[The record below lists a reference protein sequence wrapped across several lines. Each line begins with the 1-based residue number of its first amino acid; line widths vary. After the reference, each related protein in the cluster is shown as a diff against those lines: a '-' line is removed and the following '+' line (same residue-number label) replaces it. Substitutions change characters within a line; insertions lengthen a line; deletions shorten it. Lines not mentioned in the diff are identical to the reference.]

1 MNSSAGRFAMRVSK
15 IAALGGAALVLALG
29 AFLVAATRV
38 AEASTVP
45 TGGGTV
51 TPVLE
56 CEFANGSPGDAY
68 SAVWGYTNTTGATAT
83 VAIGASNEFT
93 PGGTNRGQP
102 TQFSVGTS
110 TDAFTTNWNGS
121 TAQSWVLE
129 GHTATAN
136 AVVGGKPAPACGTTP
151 VPIVGPPTLVW
162 LGGGVVAAGL
172 VVVWRRRTATP
183 ARAPA
188 RLA

>member
-1 MNSSAGRFAMRVSK
+1 MRVLK
-15 IAALGGAALVLALG
+15 AAPLVGAALLLALG
-29 AFLVAATRV
+29 AFVGPVARVAA
-38 AEASTVP
+38 ASSAP

-68 SAVWGYTNTTGATAT
+68 SAVWGYTNTTGATVT
-83 VAIGASNEFT
+83 LPIGASNEFT

-102 TQFSVGTS
+102 TQFSVGTN

-121 TAQSWVLE
+121 TAQSWALD

-151 VPIVGPPTLVW
+151 VPIAGPPTLVW
-162 LGGGVVAAGL
+162 LAVGVVAAGL
-172 VVVWRRRTATP
+172 VIGWRRR
-183 ARAPA
+183 RLRIA
-188 RLA
+188 RLPAGPR